1 MQLSVMQWDKQE
13 ASTLAASV
21 TDGLKQLEEQ
31 QQGQQQ
37 GQQGHA
43 PAAPPA
49 ANPQQEQQPQQEA
62 ASSHVAYLQLH
73 FNMLQVM
80 LDVQKGDFKQLY
92 PTTAGQDQPAPVP
105 PIVDAMDDLLQELS
119 AGQQQHQQALPSVV
133 AGQQQH
139 AWYHWLPLPAMSAA
153 VQLLAA
159 MIDKPAGKQK
169 QGQARISRG
178 GLMDSSEPSA
188 HAAPAAILDVMHV
201 QHVLVVLHQHMAAP
215 AALIVRHE
223 HANPQ
228 SPCLKGV
235 S

>member
-1 MQLSVMQWDKQE
+1 MVLQVLCNLVLMQLSVMQWDKQE
-13 ASTLAASV
+13 ASALAASV
-21 TDGLKQLEEQ
+21 ADGLRQLEEQ
-31 QQGQQQ
+31 QEQQQ
-37 GQQGHA
+37 GQQGHE
-43 PAAPPA
+43 PAAGPA
-49 ANPQQEQQPQQEA
+49 ANPQQGQQQQQEA
-62 ASSHVAYLQLH
+62 ASSHVAYLRLH
-73 FNMLQVM
+73 FSMLQVM

-178 GLMDSSEPSA
+178 GVTILNRPHKQLLHHKTVICYWR
-188 HAAPAAILDVMHV
+188 HACAAC
-201 QHVLVVLHQHMAAP
+201 AG
-215 AALIVRHE
+215 
-223 HANPQ
+223 
-228 SPCLKGV
+228 SP
-235 S
+235 